1 MYSTKGSITSTVYT
15 SRREAPVGRR
25 STQSKA
31 AFSAVQTKPVT
42 AFDSVARPENLP
54 DEIAEQLRSRILNE
68 SLAAGQRLPTEQELG
83 AQFSVSRN
91 VIREAIARLKLMGL
105 VETRHGV
112 GTFVCADLAL
122 RPFDVSHDDLL
133 DMSQLIHVYQLR
145 VEIESGAAALAA
157 TNRTSKQL
165 EKLQQALKRADETSD
180 DWEVAAQAAL
190 DFHLAVAQ
198 ASNNPY
204 VVRIMGHLSAVIHNA
219 VRTTRFGNVG
229 TNRVHEIE
237 DEHHQIVDAIV
248 RRDAVAARQIMRTH
262 LENGISRY
270 RTLFGAL

>member
-25 STQSKA
+25 TTSAKTAFGSVQAKA
-31 AFSAVQTKPVT
+31 PT
-42 AFDSVARPENLP
+42 AFDSVGRPENLP

-112 GTFVCADLAL
+112 GTFVCADLAV
-122 RPFDVSHDDLL
+122 RPFDVSHDDFLE
-133 DMSQLIHVYQLR
+133 MSQLIHVHQLR

-157 TNRTSKQL
+157 TNRTSLQL
-165 EKLQQALKRADETSD
+165 EKIQTALKRVDQASG
-180 DWEVAAQAAL
+180 DWELAAQAAL
-190 DFHLAVAQ
+190 DFHLAVTQ

-204 VVRIMGHLSAVIHNA
+204 VVRIMGHLSHVIHNA

-229 TNRVHEIE
+229 TNRANEVEA
-237 DEHHQIVDAIV
+237 EHHQIVDAIV
-248 RRDAVAARQIMRTH
+248 RRDAVAARQIMSTH
-262 LENGISRY
+262 LENGI
-270 RTLFGAL
+270 